1 MMWLSNTIKLFST
14 KFSPGGSPVGGNPV
28 GGIPGIG
35 TLGGGPDRLGGG
47 IETPPLPGGGTAE
60 NGFCAILPA

>member
-1 MMWLSNTIKLFST
+1 MTNTCQQKYWKIEIL
-14 KFSPGGSPVGGNPV
+14 PGGSPVGGNPD
-28 GGIPGIG
+28 GGMPGIG
-35 TLGGGPDRLGGG
+35 TRGGGPDRLGGG